1 MDKLKFNTNNYDNLF
16 SGRASWLDSNLDFF
30 KESDEPEFTQEGMFD
45 VGFGNLRLKLA
56 NALKDKF
63 TVSNVVKGMNGKN
76 QFTITGTIDG
86 IGDIQTVVSST
97 GTGCEVIS
105 RSSDGRFKRNFNNIS
120 LQPAFEKIKALFE
133 QPNLLFSESYNIFK
147 ESDEPDDELDTDIDD
162 VHSDLEDDSDDEN
175 PDTEVEETETEETEE
190 TSDDGDNED
199 VEIEQPQLVFNCQYV
214 QSTYV
219 DDLAAR
225 YVRQFAVFGNSMNF
239 NSGAGDAP
247 KPTEGPDDYDLQ
259 DFGNHGGPDVPNN
272 QYNEKDVEILNKLI
286 SSESDAINDYFDAT
300 TNTVDTNLS
309 RLYGDI
315 GREERFHLEQL
326 MYAKSLITGEKYEPK
341 DPEVK
346 AEYDK
351 LIGDGMDEDTAIITT
366 MDKISIEKP
375 MDDEEFEDLKEDV
388 AQTESYLIQSEMFT
402 EMMLDT
408 AVYSKLVQEYATEM
422 NIYMEDV
429 LNTNTLPKREKYGVN
444 PIRWM
449 IEQFWKFIKFLRK
462 LGKLIREHLAR
473 SRAKRNKIKA
483 YISKYGIGA
492 IFQKGY
498 AFYTYNDHL
507 GRFTLEDMIKTS
519 DLLYRTTMIIAHN
532 CGLRINAQSPLA
544 ADSYGLKPLPVNSA
558 EQGEKFI
565 NGMLLTKSRL
575 NIVDNN
581 EEYIINTLFGFSN
594 GDKLNRYTKDVDA
607 NGNEVINHDKLSNNF
622 YNAALVTL
630 DHITIAAQYA
640 GEVAKEIEN
649 LEGVPDSIYRRNY
662 ETWKKSVDQMKSV
675 MKGFQRIINAMNHDI
690 NTMLKIDEYVIQLT
704 NEHDAAQQ
712 SGQPYNGE
720 TRYANAAM
728 NQPQQNQN
736 NNQKKLVSRFA

>member
-30 KESDEPEFTQEGMFD
+30 TESDEPEFTQEGMFD
-45 VGFGNLRLKLA
+45 AGFGNLRLKLA
-56 NALKDKF
+56 NALKDRF

-97 GTGCEVIS
+97 GTGCKVIS

-133 QPNLLFSESYNIFK
+133 QPNLLFSESYQMNIFK

-162 VHSDLEDDSDDEN
+162 VHSDLENDSDDDN
-175 PDTEVEETETEETEE
+175 PDAEVEETETEETEE
-190 TSDDGDNED
+190 TTDDGDNED
-199 VEIEQPQLVFNCQYV
+199 VEIET
-214 QSTYV
+214 SETE
-219 DDLAAR
+219 
-225 YVRQFAVFGNSMNF
+225 
-239 NSGAGDAP
+239 DAP

-326 MYAKSLITGEKYEPK
+326 LYAKSLITGEKYEPK

-346 AEYDK
+346 AEYEK
-351 LIGDGMDEDTAIITT
+351 LVGDGMDEDTAIITT

-408 AVYSKLVQEYATEM
+408 EVYSKLVQEYATEM
-422 NIYMEDV
+422 DIYMEDV
-429 LNTNTLPKREKYGVN
+429 LNTNTLPKLEKYGVN

-498 AFYTYNDHL
+498 SFYTYNDHT

-565 NGMLLTKSRL
+565 NGILLTKSRL

-607 NGNEVINHDKLSNNF
+607 NGNEVINHEKLSNNF

-640 GEVAKEIEN
+640 SEVAKEIEN

-720 TRYANAAM
+720 TRYANNAM
-728 NQPQQNQN
+728 NQSQQNQN
-736 NNQKKLVSRFA
+736 NNQQKLVSRFA

>member
-45 VGFGNLRLKLA
+45 AGFGNLRLKLA
-56 NALKDKF
+56 NALKDRF

-97 GTGCEVIS
+97 GTGCKVIS

-133 QPNLLFSESYNIFK
+133 QPNLLFSESYQMNIFK

-162 VHSDLEDDSDDEN
+162 VHSDLENDSDDDN
-175 PDTEVEETETEETEE
+175 PDAEVEETETEETEE
-190 TSDDGDNED
+190 TTDDGDNED
-199 VEIEQPQLVFNCQYV
+199 VEIET
-214 QSTYV
+214 SETE
-219 DDLAAR
+219 
-225 YVRQFAVFGNSMNF
+225 
-239 NSGAGDAP
+239 DAP

-326 MYAKSLITGEKYEPK
+326 LYAKSLITGEKYEPK

-346 AEYDK
+346 AEYEK

-408 AVYSKLVQEYATEM
+408 EVYSKLVQEYATEM
-422 NIYMEDV
+422 DIYMEDV
-429 LNTNTLPKREKYGVN
+429 LNTNTLPKLEKYGVN

-498 AFYTYNDHL
+498 SFYTYNDHL

-565 NGMLLTKSRL
+565 NGILLTKSRL

-607 NGNEVINHDKLSNNF
+607 NGNEVINHEKLSNNF

-640 GEVAKEIEN
+640 SEVAKEIEN

-720 TRYANAAM
+720 TRYTDANK
-728 NQPQQNQN
+728 NQSQQNQN
-736 NNQKKLVSRFA
+736 NNQQKLVSRFA

>member
-30 KESDEPEFTQEGMFD
+30 TESDEPEFTQEGMFD
-45 VGFGNLRLKLA
+45 AGFGNLRLKLA
-56 NALKDKF
+56 NALKDRF

-76 QFTITGTIDG
+76 QFTISGTIDG

-97 GTGCEVIS
+97 GTGCEIIS

-133 QPNLLFSESYNIFK
+133 QPNLLFSESYQMNIFK

-162 VHSDLEDDSDDEN
+162 VHSDLENDSDDEN
-175 PDTEVEETETEETEE
+175 PDSEVEETETEETEE
-190 TSDDGDNED
+190 TTDDGDNED
-199 VEIEQPQLVFNCQYV
+199 VEIET
-214 QSTYV
+214 SETE
-219 DDLAAR
+219 
-225 YVRQFAVFGNSMNF
+225 
-239 NSGAGDAP
+239 DAP

-326 MYAKSLITGEKYEPK
+326 LYAKSLITGEKYEPK

-346 AEYDK
+346 AEYEK
-351 LIGDGMDEDTAIITT
+351 LVGDGMDEDTAIITT

-408 AVYSKLVQEYATEM
+408 EVYSKLVQEYATEM
-422 NIYMEDV
+422 DIYMEDV
-429 LNTNTLPKREKYGVN
+429 LNTNTLPKLEKYGIN

-498 AFYTYNDHL
+498 SFYTYNDHL

-565 NGMLLTKSRL
+565 NGILLTKSRL

-607 NGNEVINHDKLSNNF
+607 NGNEVINHEKLSNNF

-720 TRYANAAM
+720 TRYTDANK
-728 NQPQQNQN
+728 NQSQQNQN
-736 NNQKKLVSRFA
+736 NNQQKLVSRFA

>member
-30 KESDEPEFTQEGMFD
+30 TESDEPEFTQEGMFD
-45 VGFGNLRLKLA
+45 AGFGNLRLKLA
-56 NALKDKF
+56 NALKDRF

-97 GTGCEVIS
+97 GTGCKVIS

-133 QPNLLFSESYNIFK
+133 QPNLLFSESYQMNIFK

-162 VHSDLEDDSDDEN
+162 VHSDLENDSDDDN
-175 PDTEVEETETEETEE
+175 PDAEVEETETEETEE
-190 TSDDGDNED
+190 TTDDGDNED
-199 VEIEQPQLVFNCQYV
+199 VEIET
-214 QSTYV
+214 SETE
-219 DDLAAR
+219 
-225 YVRQFAVFGNSMNF
+225 
-239 NSGAGDAP
+239 DAP

-326 MYAKSLITGEKYEPK
+326 LYAKSLITGEKYEPK

-346 AEYDK
+346 AEYEK
-351 LIGDGMDEDTAIITT
+351 LVGDGMDEDTAIITT

-408 AVYSKLVQEYATEM
+408 EVYSKLVQEYATEM
-422 NIYMEDV
+422 DIYMEDV
-429 LNTNTLPKREKYGVN
+429 LNTNTLPKLEKYGVN

-498 AFYTYNDHL
+498 SFYTYNDHL

-565 NGMLLTKSRL
+565 NGILLTKSRL

-607 NGNEVINHDKLSNNF
+607 NGNEVINHEKLSNNF

-720 TRYANAAM
+720 TRYANNAM
-728 NQPQQNQN
+728 NQSQQNQN
-736 NNQKKLVSRFA
+736 NNQQKLVSRFA

>member
-16 SGRASWLDSNLDFF
+16 SGRASWMDSSMDF
-30 KESDEPEFTQEGMFD
+30 
-45 VGFGNLRLKLA
+45 
-56 NALKDKF
+56 
-63 TVSNVVKGMNGKN
+63 
-76 QFTITGTIDG
+76 
-86 IGDIQTVVSST
+86 
-97 GTGCEVIS
+97 
-105 RSSDGRFKRNFNNIS
+105 
-120 LQPAFEKIKALFE
+120 
-133 QPNLLFSESYNIFK
+133 FK

-162 VHSDLEDDSDDEN
+162 VHSDLEDNSDDDN
-175 PDTEVEETETEETEE
+175 PDVEVEETETKETEE
-190 TSDDGDNED
+190 TTDDGDGNED
-199 VEIEQPQLVFNCQYV
+199 VEIET
-214 QSTYV
+214 SETE
-219 DDLAAR
+219 
-225 YVRQFAVFGNSMNF
+225 
-239 NSGAGDAP
+239 DAP

-259 DFGNHGGPDVPNN
+259 EFGNHGGPDVPNN

-326 MYAKSLITGEKYEPK
+326 LYAKSLITGEKYEPK

-346 AEYDK
+346 AEYEK
-351 LIGDGMDEDTAIITT
+351 LVGDGMDEDTAIITT

-402 EMMLDT
+402 EMMMDT
-408 AVYSKLVQEYATEM
+408 EVYSKLVQEYATEM

-462 LGKLIREHLAR
+462 LGTLIREHLAR

-498 AFYTYNDHL
+498 SFYTYNDHT

-519 DLLYRTTMIIAHN
+519 DLLYRTTMIIARN

-544 ADSYGLKPLPVNSA
+544 ADRYGLKPLPVNSA

-581 EEYIINTLFGFSN
+581 EEYIINTLFGFSE
-594 GDKLNRYTKDVDA
+594 GDKLNRYTKTLDA
-607 NGNEVINHDKLSNNF
+607 NGNDVISHDQLSNNF

-662 ETWKKSVDQMKSV
+662 DTWKKSVNQMKSV

-704 NEHDAAQQ
+704 NEHDTAQQ

-720 TRYANAAM
+720 TRYTDANK

-736 NNQKKLVSRFA
+736 NNQQKLVSRFA

>member
-30 KESDEPEFTQEGMFD
+30 TESDEPEFTQEGMFD
-45 VGFGNLRLKLA
+45 AGFGNLRLKLA
-56 NALKDKF
+56 NALKDRF
-63 TVSNVVKGMNGKN
+63 TVSNVIKGMNGKN

-97 GTGCEVIS
+97 GTGCKVIS

-133 QPNLLFSESYNIFK
+133 QPNLLFSESYQMNIFK

-162 VHSDLEDDSDDEN
+162 VHSDLENDSDDEN
-175 PDTEVEETETEETEE
+175 PDSEVEETETEETEE
-190 TSDDGDNED
+190 TTDDGDNED
-199 VEIEQPQLVFNCQYV
+199 VEIET
-214 QSTYV
+214 SETE
-219 DDLAAR
+219 
-225 YVRQFAVFGNSMNF
+225 
-239 NSGAGDAP
+239 DAP

-346 AEYDK
+346 AEYEE
-351 LIGDGMDEDTAIITT
+351 LVGGGMDEDTAIITT

-408 AVYSKLVQEYATEM
+408 EVYSKLVQEYATEM
-422 NIYMEDV
+422 DIYMEDV
-429 LNTNTLPKREKYGVN
+429 LNTNTLPKLEKYGIN

-498 AFYTYNDHL
+498 SFYTYNDHL

-565 NGMLLTKSRL
+565 NGILLTKSRL

-607 NGNEVINHDKLSNNF
+607 NGNEVINHEKLSNNF

-720 TRYANAAM
+720 TRYTDANK
-728 NQPQQNQN
+728 NQSQQNQN
-736 NNQKKLVSRFA
+736 NNQQKLVSRFA

>member
-1 MDKLKFNTNNYDNLF
+1 MDKLNFNTNNYDNLF

-45 VGFGNLRLKLA
+45 AGFGNLRLKLA

-97 GTGCEVIS
+97 GTGCKVIS

-133 QPNLLFSESYNIFK
+133 QPNLLFSESYQMNIFK

-162 VHSDLEDDSDDEN
+162 VHSDLEDDSDDDN
-175 PDTEVEETETEETEE
+175 PDAEETETEETKETEE

-199 VEIEQPQLVFNCQYV
+199 VEIET
-214 QSTYV
+214 SETE
-219 DDLAAR
+219 DT
-225 YVRQFAVFGNSMNF
+225 
-239 NSGAGDAP
+239 P

-326 MYAKSLITGEKYEPK
+326 LYAKSLITGEKYEPK

-346 AEYDK
+346 AEYEK
-351 LIGDGMDEDTAIITT
+351 LVGDGMDEDTAIITT

-408 AVYSKLVQEYATEM
+408 EVYSKLVQEYATEM
-422 NIYMEDV
+422 DIYMEDV
-429 LNTNTLPKREKYGVN
+429 LNTNTLPKLEKYGVN

-483 YISKYGIGA
+483 YISKYGPGA

-498 AFYTYNDHL
+498 SFYTYNDHL

-565 NGMLLTKSRL
+565 NGILLTKSRL

-607 NGNEVINHDKLSNNF
+607 NGNEVINHEKLSNNF

-640 GEVAKEIEN
+640 SEVAKEIEN

-720 TRYANAAM
+720 TRYTDANK
-728 NQPQQNQN
+728 NQSQQNQN

>member
-30 KESDEPEFTQEGMFD
+30 TESDEPEFTQEGMFD
-45 VGFGNLRLKLA
+45 AGFGNLRLKLA
-56 NALKDKF
+56 NALKDRF
-63 TVSNVVKGMNGKN
+63 TVSNVIKGMNGKN

-97 GTGCEVIS
+97 GTGCKVIS

-133 QPNLLFSESYNIFK
+133 QPNLLFSESYQMNIFK

-162 VHSDLEDDSDDEN
+162 VHSDLENDSDDEN
-175 PDTEVEETETEETEE
+175 PDSEVEETETEETEE
-190 TSDDGDNED
+190 TTDDGDNED
-199 VEIEQPQLVFNCQYV
+199 VEIET
-214 QSTYV
+214 SETE
-219 DDLAAR
+219 
-225 YVRQFAVFGNSMNF
+225 
-239 NSGAGDAP
+239 DAP

-326 MYAKSLITGEKYEPK
+326 LYAKSLITGEKYEPK

-346 AEYDK
+346 AEYEK
-351 LIGDGMDEDTAIITT
+351 LVGDGMDEDTAIITT

-408 AVYSKLVQEYATEM
+408 EVYSKLVQEYATEM
-422 NIYMEDV
+422 DIYMEDV
-429 LNTNTLPKREKYGVN
+429 LNTNTLPKLEKYGIN

-498 AFYTYNDHL
+498 SFYTYNDHL

-565 NGMLLTKSRL
+565 NGILLTKSRL

-720 TRYANAAM
+720 TRYTDANK
-728 NQPQQNQN
+728 NQSQQNQN
-736 NNQKKLVSRFA
+736 NNQQKLVSRFA

>member
-30 KESDEPEFTQEGMFD
+30 TESDEPEFTQEGMFD
-45 VGFGNLRLKLA
+45 AGFGNLRLKLA
-56 NALKDKF
+56 NALKDRF

-97 GTGCEVIS
+97 GTGCKVIS

-133 QPNLLFSESYNIFK
+133 QPNLLFSESYQMNIFT

-162 VHSDLEDDSDDEN
+162 VHSDLENDSDDDN
-175 PDTEVEETETEETEE
+175 PDAEVEETETEETEE
-190 TSDDGDNED
+190 TTDDGDNED
-199 VEIEQPQLVFNCQYV
+199 VEIET
-214 QSTYV
+214 SEIE
-219 DDLAAR
+219 
-225 YVRQFAVFGNSMNF
+225 
-239 NSGAGDAP
+239 DAP

-326 MYAKSLITGEKYEPK
+326 LYAKSLITGEKYEPK

-346 AEYDK
+346 AEYEK
-351 LIGDGMDEDTAIITT
+351 LVGDGMDEDTAIITT

-408 AVYSKLVQEYATEM
+408 EVYSKLVQEYATEM
-422 NIYMEDV
+422 DIYMEDV
-429 LNTNTLPKREKYGVN
+429 LNTNTLPKLEKYGIN

-498 AFYTYNDHL
+498 SFYTYNDHL

-565 NGMLLTKSRL
+565 NGILLTKSRL

-607 NGNEVINHDKLSNNF
+607 NGNEVINHEKLSNNF

-720 TRYANAAM
+720 TRYTDANK
-728 NQPQQNQN
+728 NQSQQNQN
-736 NNQKKLVSRFA
+736 NNQQKLVSRFA

>member
-30 KESDEPEFTQEGMFD
+30 TESDEPEFTQEGMFD
-45 VGFGNLRLKLA
+45 AGFGNLRLKLA
-56 NALKDKF
+56 NALKDRF

-97 GTGCEVIS
+97 GTGCKVIS

-133 QPNLLFSESYNIFK
+133 QPNLLFSESYQMNIFK

-162 VHSDLEDDSDDEN
+162 VHSDLENDSDDDN
-175 PDTEVEETETEETEE
+175 PDAEVEETETEETEE
-190 TSDDGDNED
+190 TTDDGDNED
-199 VEIEQPQLVFNCQYV
+199 VEIET
-214 QSTYV
+214 SETE
-219 DDLAAR
+219 
-225 YVRQFAVFGNSMNF
+225 
-239 NSGAGDAP
+239 DAP

-326 MYAKSLITGEKYEPK
+326 LYAKSLITGEKYEPK

-346 AEYDK
+346 AEYEK
-351 LIGDGMDEDTAIITT
+351 LVGDGMDEDTAIITT

-408 AVYSKLVQEYATEM
+408 EVYSKLVQEYATEM
-422 NIYMEDV
+422 DIYMEDV
-429 LNTNTLPKREKYGVN
+429 LNTNTLPKLEKYGVN

-498 AFYTYNDHL
+498 SFYTYNDHL

-565 NGMLLTKSRL
+565 NGILLTKSRL

-720 TRYANAAM
+720 TRYTDANK
-728 NQPQQNQN
+728 NQSQQNQN
-736 NNQKKLVSRFA
+736 NNQQKLVSRFA

>member
-30 KESDEPEFTQEGMFD
+30 TESDEPEFTQEGMFD
-45 VGFGNLRLKLA
+45 AGFGNLRLKLA
-56 NALKDKF
+56 NALKDRF

-97 GTGCEVIS
+97 GTGCKVIS

-133 QPNLLFSESYNIFK
+133 QPNLLFSESYQMNIFK

-162 VHSDLEDDSDDEN
+162 VHSDLENDSDDDN
-175 PDTEVEETETEETEE
+175 PDAEVEETETEETEE
-190 TSDDGDNED
+190 TTDDGDNED
-199 VEIEQPQLVFNCQYV
+199 VEIET
-214 QSTYV
+214 SETE
-219 DDLAAR
+219 
-225 YVRQFAVFGNSMNF
+225 
-239 NSGAGDAP
+239 DAP

-326 MYAKSLITGEKYEPK
+326 LYAKSLITGEKYEPK

-346 AEYDK
+346 AEYEK
-351 LIGDGMDEDTAIITT
+351 LVGDGMDEDTAIITT

-408 AVYSKLVQEYATEM
+408 EVYSKLVQEYATEM
-422 NIYMEDV
+422 DIYMEDV
-429 LNTNTLPKREKYGVN
+429 LNTNTLPKLEKYGVN

-498 AFYTYNDHL
+498 SFYTYNDHL

-565 NGMLLTKSRL
+565 NGILLTKSRL

-607 NGNEVINHDKLSNNF
+607 NGNEVINHEKLSNNF

-640 GEVAKEIEN
+640 SEVAKEIEN

-720 TRYANAAM
+720 TRYANNAM
-728 NQPQQNQN
+728 NQSQQNQN
-736 NNQKKLVSRFA
+736 NNQQKLVSRFA

>member
-30 KESDEPEFTQEGMFD
+30 TESDEPEFTQEGMFD
-45 VGFGNLRLKLA
+45 AGFGNLRLKLA
-56 NALKDKF
+56 NALKDRF

-97 GTGCEVIS
+97 GTGCKVIS

-133 QPNLLFSESYNIFK
+133 QPNLLFSESYQMNIFK

-162 VHSDLEDDSDDEN
+162 VHSDLEDDSDDDN
-175 PDTEVEETETEETEE
+175 PDAEETETEETKETEE
-190 TSDDGDNED
+190 TTDDGDAD
-199 VEIEQPQLVFNCQYV
+199 VEIET
-214 QSTYV
+214 SE
-219 DDLAAR
+219 
-225 YVRQFAVFGNSMNF
+225 SE
-239 NSGAGDAP
+239 DAP

-346 AEYDK
+346 AEYEE
-351 LIGDGMDEDTAIITT
+351 LVGGGMDEDTAIITT

-408 AVYSKLVQEYATEM
+408 EVYSKLVQEYATEM
-422 NIYMEDV
+422 DIYMEDV
-429 LNTNTLPKREKYGVN
+429 LNTNTLPKLEKYGVN

-498 AFYTYNDHL
+498 SFYTYNDHL

-565 NGMLLTKSRL
+565 NGILLTKSRL

-607 NGNEVINHDKLSNNF
+607 NGNEVINHEKLSNNF

-712 SGQPYNGE
+712 SGQPYNSE
-720 TRYANAAM
+720 TRYTDANK
-728 NQPQQNQN
+728 NQSQNQN
-736 NNQKKLVSRFA
+736 NNQQKLVSRFA

>member
-30 KESDEPEFTQEGMFD
+30 TESDEPEFTQEGMFD
-45 VGFGNLRLKLA
+45 AGFGNLRLKLA
-56 NALKDKF
+56 NALKDRF

-97 GTGCEVIS
+97 GTGCKVIS

-133 QPNLLFSESYNIFK
+133 QPNLLFSESYQMNIFK

-162 VHSDLEDDSDDEN
+162 VHSDLENDSDDDN
-175 PDTEVEETETEETEE
+175 PDAEETETEETKETEE
-190 TSDDGDNED
+190 TTDDGDNED
-199 VEIEQPQLVFNCQYV
+199 VEIET
-214 QSTYV
+214 SETE
-219 DDLAAR
+219 
-225 YVRQFAVFGNSMNF
+225 
-239 NSGAGDAP
+239 DAP

-346 AEYDK
+346 AEYEE
-351 LIGDGMDEDTAIITT
+351 LVGGGMDEDTAIITT

-408 AVYSKLVQEYATEM
+408 EVYSKLVQEYATEM
-422 NIYMEDV
+422 DIYMEDV
-429 LNTNTLPKREKYGVN
+429 LNTNTLPKLEKYGIN

-498 AFYTYNDHL
+498 SFYTYNDHL

-565 NGMLLTKSRL
+565 NGILLTKSRL

-607 NGNEVINHDKLSNNF
+607 NGNEVINHEKLSNNF

-720 TRYANAAM
+720 TRYTDANK
-728 NQPQQNQN
+728 NQSQQNQN
-736 NNQKKLVSRFA
+736 NNQQKLVSRFA

>member
-30 KESDEPEFTQEGMFD
+30 TESDEPEFTQEGMFD
-45 VGFGNLRLKLA
+45 AGFGNLRLKLA
-56 NALKDKF
+56 NALKDRF

-97 GTGCEVIS
+97 GTGCKVIS

-133 QPNLLFSESYNIFK
+133 QPNLLFSESYQMNIFK

-162 VHSDLEDDSDDEN
+162 VHSDLENDSDDEN
-175 PDTEVEETETEETEE
+175 PDSEVEETETEETEE
-190 TSDDGDNED
+190 TTDDGDNED
-199 VEIEQPQLVFNCQYV
+199 VEIET
-214 QSTYV
+214 SETE
-219 DDLAAR
+219 
-225 YVRQFAVFGNSMNF
+225 
-239 NSGAGDAP
+239 DAP

-326 MYAKSLITGEKYEPK
+326 LYAKSLITGEKYEPK

-346 AEYDK
+346 AEYEE
-351 LIGDGMDEDTAIITT
+351 LVGGGMDEDTAIITT

-408 AVYSKLVQEYATEM
+408 EVYSKLVQEYATEM
-422 NIYMEDV
+422 DIYMEDV
-429 LNTNTLPKREKYGVN
+429 LNTNTLPKLEKYGVN

-498 AFYTYNDHL
+498 SFYTYNDHL

-565 NGMLLTKSRL
+565 NGILLTKSRL

-581 EEYIINTLFGFSN
+581 EEYIINTLFGFSD

-720 TRYANAAM
+720 TRYANNAM
-728 NQPQQNQN
+728 NQSQQNQN
-736 NNQKKLVSRFA
+736 NNQQKLVSRFA

>member
-30 KESDEPEFTQEGMFD
+30 TESDEPEFTQEGMFD
-45 VGFGNLRLKLA
+45 AGFGNLRLKLA
-56 NALKDKF
+56 NALKDRF
-63 TVSNVVKGMNGKN
+63 TVSNVIKGMNGKN

-97 GTGCEVIS
+97 GTGCKVIS
-105 RSSDGRFKRNFNNIS
+105 RSSDGRVKRNFNNIS

-133 QPNLLFSESYNIFK
+133 QPNLLFSESYQMNIFK

-162 VHSDLEDDSDDEN
+162 VHSDLENDSDDDN
-175 PDTEVEETETEETEE
+175 PDAEVEETETEETEE
-190 TSDDGDNED
+190 TTDDGDNED
-199 VEIEQPQLVFNCQYV
+199 VEIET
-214 QSTYV
+214 SETE
-219 DDLAAR
+219 
-225 YVRQFAVFGNSMNF
+225 
-239 NSGAGDAP
+239 DAP

-326 MYAKSLITGEKYEPK
+326 LYAKSLITGEKYEPK

-346 AEYDK
+346 AEYEE
-351 LIGDGMDEDTAIITT
+351 LVGGGMDEDTAIITT

-408 AVYSKLVQEYATEM
+408 EVYSKLVQEYATEM
-422 NIYMEDV
+422 DIYMEDV
-429 LNTNTLPKREKYGVN
+429 LNTNTLPKLEKYGVN

-498 AFYTYNDHL
+498 SFYTYNDHL

-565 NGMLLTKSRL
+565 NGILLTKSRL

-607 NGNEVINHDKLSNNF
+607 NGNEVINHEKLSNNF

-720 TRYANAAM
+720 TRYTDANK
-728 NQPQQNQN
+728 NQSQQNQN
-736 NNQKKLVSRFA
+736 NNQQKLVSRFA

>member
-30 KESDEPEFTQEGMFD
+30 TESDEPEFTQEGMFD
-45 VGFGNLRLKLA
+45 AGFGNLRLKLA
-56 NALKDKF
+56 NALKDRF

-97 GTGCEVIS
+97 GTGCGVIS

-133 QPNLLFSESYNIFK
+133 QPNLLFSESYQMNIFK

-162 VHSDLEDDSDDEN
+162 VHSDLENDSDDDN
-175 PDTEVEETETEETEE
+175 PDAEVEETETEETEE
-190 TSDDGDNED
+190 TTDDGDNED
-199 VEIEQPQLVFNCQYV
+199 VEIET
-214 QSTYV
+214 SETE
-219 DDLAAR
+219 
-225 YVRQFAVFGNSMNF
+225 
-239 NSGAGDAP
+239 DAP

-326 MYAKSLITGEKYEPK
+326 LYAKSLITGEKYEPK

-346 AEYDK
+346 AEYEK
-351 LIGDGMDEDTAIITT
+351 LVGDGMDEDTAIITT

-408 AVYSKLVQEYATEM
+408 EVYSKLVQEYATEM
-422 NIYMEDV
+422 DIYMEDV
-429 LNTNTLPKREKYGVN
+429 LNTNTLPKLEKYGVN

-498 AFYTYNDHL
+498 SFYTYNDHL

-565 NGMLLTKSRL
+565 NGILLTKSRL

-607 NGNEVINHDKLSNNF
+607 NGNEVINHEKLSNNF

-640 GEVAKEIEN
+640 SEVAKEIEN

-720 TRYANAAM
+720 TRYTDANK
-728 NQPQQNQN
+728 NQSQQNQN
-736 NNQKKLVSRFA
+736 NNQQKLVSRFA

>member
-16 SGRASWLDSNLDFF
+16 SGRASWLDGNPDFF
-30 KESDEPEFTQEGMFD
+30 T
-45 VGFGNLRLKLA
+45 
-56 NALKDKF
+56 
-63 TVSNVVKGMNGKN
+63 
-76 QFTITGTIDG
+76 
-86 IGDIQTVVSST
+86 
-97 GTGCEVIS
+97 
-105 RSSDGRFKRNFNNIS
+105 
-120 LQPAFEKIKALFE
+120 
-133 QPNLLFSESYNIFK
+133 

-175 PDTEVEETETEETEE
+175 PDSEVEETETEETKETEE
-190 TSDDGDNED
+190 TTDDGGNED
-199 VEIEQPQLVFNCQYV
+199 VEIET
-214 QSTYV
+214 SETE
-219 DDLAAR
+219 
-225 YVRQFAVFGNSMNF
+225 
-239 NSGAGDAP
+239 DAP

-346 AEYDK
+346 AEYEK
-351 LIGDGMDEDTAIITT
+351 LVGDGMDEDTAIITT

-408 AVYSKLVQEYATEM
+408 EVYSKLVQEYATEM
-422 NIYMEDV
+422 DIYMEDV
-429 LNTNTLPKREKYGVN
+429 LNTNTLPKREKNGVS

-498 AFYTYNDHL
+498 SFYTYNDHT
-507 GRFTLEDMIKTS
+507 GKFTLEDMIKTS
-519 DLLYRTTMIIAHN
+519 DLLYRTTMIIARN
-532 CGLRINAQSPLA
+532 CGLRINEPAPIN
-544 ADSYGLKPLPVNSA
+544 ADRYGYKPLPVNSA

-594 GDKLNRYTKDVDA
+594 IKTDRYTKTLDA
-607 NGNEVINHDKLSNNF
+607 NGNEVTNHEQLSNNF
-622 YNAALVTL
+622 YNQTLVTL

-649 LEGVPDSIYRRNY
+649 LEGVPDSIYRRKY
-662 ETWKKSVDQMKSV
+662 ETWKKSVNQMKSV

-728 NQPQQNQN
+728 NQSQQTQN

>member
-30 KESDEPEFTQEGMFD
+30 TESDEPEFTQEGMFD
-45 VGFGNLRLKLA
+45 AGFGNLRLKLA
-56 NALKDKF
+56 NALKDRF

-97 GTGCEVIS
+97 GTGCKVIS

-133 QPNLLFSESYNIFK
+133 QPNLLFSESYQMNIFK

-162 VHSDLEDDSDDEN
+162 VHSDLENDSDDEN
-175 PDTEVEETETEETEE
+175 PDSEVEETETEETEE
-190 TSDDGDNED
+190 TTDDGDNED
-199 VEIEQPQLVFNCQYV
+199 VEIET
-214 QSTYV
+214 SETE
-219 DDLAAR
+219 
-225 YVRQFAVFGNSMNF
+225 
-239 NSGAGDAP
+239 DAP

-326 MYAKSLITGEKYEPK
+326 LYAKSLITGEKYEPK

-346 AEYDK
+346 AEYEK
-351 LIGDGMDEDTAIITT
+351 LVGDGMDEDTAIITT

-408 AVYSKLVQEYATEM
+408 EVYSKLVQEYATEM
-422 NIYMEDV
+422 DIYMEDV
-429 LNTNTLPKREKYGVN
+429 LNTNTLPKLEKYGVN

-498 AFYTYNDHL
+498 SFYTYNDHL

-565 NGMLLTKSRL
+565 NGILLTKSRL

-607 NGNEVINHDKLSNNF
+607 NGNEVINHEKLSNNF

-640 GEVAKEIEN
+640 SEVAKEIEN

-720 TRYANAAM
+720 TRYTDANK
-728 NQPQQNQN
+728 NQSQQNQN
-736 NNQKKLVSRFA
+736 NNQQKLVSRFA

>member
-30 KESDEPEFTQEGMFD
+30 TESDEPEFTQEGMFD
-45 VGFGNLRLKLA
+45 AGFGNLRLKLA
-56 NALKDKF
+56 NALKDRF

-97 GTGCEVIS
+97 GTGCKVIS

-133 QPNLLFSESYNIFK
+133 QPNLLFSESYQMNIFK

-162 VHSDLEDDSDDEN
+162 VHSDLENDSDDDN
-175 PDTEVEETETEETEE
+175 PDAEVEETETEETEE
-190 TSDDGDNED
+190 TTDDGDNED
-199 VEIEQPQLVFNCQYV
+199 VEIET
-214 QSTYV
+214 SETE
-219 DDLAAR
+219 
-225 YVRQFAVFGNSMNF
+225 
-239 NSGAGDAP
+239 DAP

-346 AEYDK
+346 AEYEK
-351 LIGDGMDEDTAIITT
+351 LVGDGMDEDTAIITT

-408 AVYSKLVQEYATEM
+408 EVYSKLVQEYATEM
-422 NIYMEDV
+422 DIYMEDV
-429 LNTNTLPKREKYGVN
+429 LNTNTLPKLEKYGVN

-498 AFYTYNDHL
+498 SFYTYNDHL

-565 NGMLLTKSRL
+565 NGILLTKSRL

-607 NGNEVINHDKLSNNF
+607 NGNEVINHEKLSNNF

-640 GEVAKEIEN
+640 SEVAKEIEN

-720 TRYANAAM
+720 TRYTDANK
-728 NQPQQNQN
+728 NQSQQNQN
-736 NNQKKLVSRFA
+736 NNQQKLVSRFA

>member
-30 KESDEPEFTQEGMFD
+30 TESDEPEFTQEGMFD
-45 VGFGNLRLKLA
+45 AGFGNLRLKLA
-56 NALKDKF
+56 NALKDRF

-97 GTGCEVIS
+97 GTGCKVIS

-133 QPNLLFSESYNIFK
+133 QPNLLFSESYQMNIFK

-162 VHSDLEDDSDDEN
+162 VHSDLENDSDDDN
-175 PDTEVEETETEETEE
+175 PDAEVEETETEETEE
-190 TSDDGDNED
+190 TTDDGDNED
-199 VEIEQPQLVFNCQYV
+199 VEIET
-214 QSTYV
+214 SETE
-219 DDLAAR
+219 
-225 YVRQFAVFGNSMNF
+225 
-239 NSGAGDAP
+239 DAP

-326 MYAKSLITGEKYEPK
+326 LYAKSLITGEKYEPK

-346 AEYDK
+346 AEYEK

-408 AVYSKLVQEYATEM
+408 EVYSKLVQEYATEM
-422 NIYMEDV
+422 DIYMEDV
-429 LNTNTLPKREKYGVN
+429 LNTNTLPKLEKYGVN

-498 AFYTYNDHL
+498 SFYTYNDHL

-565 NGMLLTKSRL
+565 NGILLTKSRL

-607 NGNEVINHDKLSNNF
+607 NGNEVINHEKLSNNF

-640 GEVAKEIEN
+640 SEVAKEIEN

-712 SGQPYNGE
+712 SGQLYNGE
-720 TRYANAAM
+720 TRYTDANK
-728 NQPQQNQN
+728 NQSQQNQN
-736 NNQKKLVSRFA
+736 NNQQKLVSRFA

>member
-30 KESDEPEFTQEGMFD
+30 TESDEPEFTQEGMFD
-45 VGFGNLRLKLA
+45 AGFGNLRLKLA
-56 NALKDKF
+56 NALKDRF

-97 GTGCEVIS
+97 GTGCKVIS

-133 QPNLLFSESYNIFK
+133 QPNLLFSESYQMNIFK

-162 VHSDLEDDSDDEN
+162 VHSDLENDSDDDN
-175 PDTEVEETETEETEE
+175 PDAEVEETETEETEE
-190 TSDDGDNED
+190 TTDDGDNED
-199 VEIEQPQLVFNCQYV
+199 VEIET
-214 QSTYV
+214 SETE
-219 DDLAAR
+219 
-225 YVRQFAVFGNSMNF
+225 
-239 NSGAGDAP
+239 DAP

-326 MYAKSLITGEKYEPK
+326 LYAKSLITGEKYEPK

-346 AEYDK
+346 AEYEK
-351 LIGDGMDEDTAIITT
+351 LVGDGMDEDTAIITT

-408 AVYSKLVQEYATEM
+408 EVYSKLVQEYATEM
-422 NIYMEDV
+422 DIYMEDV
-429 LNTNTLPKREKYGVN
+429 LNTNTLPKLEKYGVN

-498 AFYTYNDHL
+498 SFYTYNDHL

-565 NGMLLTKSRL
+565 NGILLTKSRL

-607 NGNEVINHDKLSNNF
+607 NGNEVINHEKLSNNF

-640 GEVAKEIEN
+640 SEVAKEIEN

-720 TRYANAAM
+720 TRYTDANK
-728 NQPQQNQN
+728 NQSQQNQN
-736 NNQKKLVSRFA
+736 NNQQKLVSRFA

>member
-16 SGRASWLDSNLDFF
+16 SGRASWMDSNSDFF
-30 KESDEPEFTQEGMFD
+30 T
-45 VGFGNLRLKLA
+45 
-56 NALKDKF
+56 
-63 TVSNVVKGMNGKN
+63 
-76 QFTITGTIDG
+76 
-86 IGDIQTVVSST
+86 
-97 GTGCEVIS
+97 
-105 RSSDGRFKRNFNNIS
+105 
-120 LQPAFEKIKALFE
+120 
-133 QPNLLFSESYNIFK
+133 

-162 VHSDLEDDSDDEN
+162 VHSDLEDNSDDDN
-175 PDTEVEETETEETEE
+175 PDVEVEETETKETEE
-190 TSDDGDNED
+190 TTDDGDGNED
-199 VEIEQPQLVFNCQYV
+199 VEIE
-214 QSTYV
+214 TTETE
-219 DDLAAR
+219 
-225 YVRQFAVFGNSMNF
+225 
-239 NSGAGDAP
+239 DAP

-346 AEYDK
+346 AEYEK

-408 AVYSKLVQEYATEM
+408 EVYSKLVQEYATEM
-422 NIYMEDV
+422 DIYMEDV
-429 LNTNTLPKREKYGVN
+429 LNTNTLPKREKNGVS

-473 SRAKRNKIKA
+473 SRAKRNRIKA

-498 AFYTYNDHL
+498 SFYTYNDHT
-507 GRFTLEDMIKTS
+507 GKFTLVDMIKTA
-519 DLLYRTTMIIAHN
+519 DLLYRTTMIIARN
-532 CGLRINAQSPLA
+532 CGLRINERPPI
-544 ADSYGLKPLPVNSA
+544 DTNRYNLKPLPVNSA

-581 EEYIINTLFGFSN
+581 EEYIINTLFGFTADDKN
-594 GDKLNRYTKDVDA
+594 KLNRYTKTLDA
-607 NGNEVINHDKLSNNF
+607 NGNEVTNHERLSNNF
-622 YNAALVTL
+622 YNGTLVTL
-630 DHITIAAQYA
+630 DYITIAAQYA
-640 GEVAKEIEN
+640 GEVAKEIDN

-662 ETWKKSVDQMKSV
+662 ETWKKSVNQMKSV

-690 NTMLKIDEYVIQLT
+690 NTMLKIDDYVIQLT

-720 TRYANAAM
+720 TRYVDNAM
-728 NQPQQNQN
+728 NQSQQTQN
-736 NNQKKLVSRFA
+736 NNQQKLVSRFA

>member
-30 KESDEPEFTQEGMFD
+30 TESDEPEFTQEGMFD
-45 VGFGNLRLKLA
+45 AGFGNLRLKLA
-56 NALKDKF
+56 NALKDRF

-97 GTGCEVIS
+97 GTGCGVIS

-133 QPNLLFSESYNIFK
+133 QPNLLFSESYQMNIFK

-162 VHSDLEDDSDDEN
+162 VHSDLENDSDDDN
-175 PDTEVEETETEETEE
+175 PDAEVEETETEETEE
-190 TSDDGDNED
+190 TTDDGDNED
-199 VEIEQPQLVFNCQYV
+199 VEIET
-214 QSTYV
+214 SETE
-219 DDLAAR
+219 
-225 YVRQFAVFGNSMNF
+225 
-239 NSGAGDAP
+239 DAP

-326 MYAKSLITGEKYEPK
+326 LYAKSLITGEKYEPK

-346 AEYDK
+346 AEYEK
-351 LIGDGMDEDTAIITT
+351 LVGDGMDEDTAIITT
-366 MDKISIEKP
+366 MNKISIEKP

-408 AVYSKLVQEYATEM
+408 EVYSKLVQEYATEM
-422 NIYMEDV
+422 DIYMEDV
-429 LNTNTLPKREKYGVN
+429 LNTNTLPKLEKYGVN

-498 AFYTYNDHL
+498 SFYTYNDHL

-565 NGMLLTKSRL
+565 NGILLTKSRL

-607 NGNEVINHDKLSNNF
+607 NGNEVINHEKLSNNF

-640 GEVAKEIEN
+640 SEVAKEIEN

-720 TRYANAAM
+720 TRYTDANK
-728 NQPQQNQN
+728 NQSQQNQN
-736 NNQKKLVSRFA
+736 NNQQKLVSRFA